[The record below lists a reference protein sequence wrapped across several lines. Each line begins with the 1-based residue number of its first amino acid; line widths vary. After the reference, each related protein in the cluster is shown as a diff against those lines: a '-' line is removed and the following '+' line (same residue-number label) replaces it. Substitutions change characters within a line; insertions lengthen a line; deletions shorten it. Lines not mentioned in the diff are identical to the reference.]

1 MIFYPGDARSVR
13 PHLFYSRKRIIFA
26 AIKYSFTMT
35 EEQKNALRE
44 NLLNRSV
51 GELISIIIEQREE
64 VEEAK
69 SLRRRFMQ
77 IRNLILEPEERR
89 RQGRP
94 RKD

>member
-1 MIFYPGDARSVR
+1 MPPFVLFPEKDYIRGGNQRIFD
-13 PHLFYSRKRIIFA
+13 
-26 AIKYSFTMT
+26 MT
-35 EEQKNALRE
+35 DEQRNALRE

-69 SLRRRFMQ
+69 SIRRRFMQ
-77 IRNLILEPEERR
+77 IRNLVLEPEERR